1 MFKKLVSLALLV
13 LAISCTKEL
22 SVSDETANV
31 SFEGLHPPT
40 KVTVA
45 DNKLAWEQT
54 DSYYLYNGTKGYK
67 YQYVSKGV
75 FRPTEAV
82 KKSDSYQAF
91 YPNSWVKSVSDDV
104 FTVEFPSVQT
114 TKDGI
119 ITGDS
124 FPFACVSDDLSNL
137 KFKNLTGI
145 IDFNLKTKTQSKSI
159 VKATLT
165 ADKPIAGAA
174 TVRTSDYSVSM
185 QGTAA
190 EITQA
195 LNYPVD
201 NAGIQH
207 LMFVLPPSE
216 YTLTLTVTAS
226 DGSVLTARYK
236 NVNIAR
242 STITTQPVT
251 KDFISVSS
259 EEYVILLNEGNWQSD
274 NGQVSL
280 IKNHEITNQW
290 FRAIN
295 NTKIGDTPE
304 DIIYIPEKNLLA
316 ISVNWSNII
325 YFIRP
330 DGKLVAQ
337 TENIPN
343 CRHMCVDDRGY
354 LYITSYAHETALGET
369 YERGYVAKV
378 DLNNYNIVSTIE
390 VGYEPE
396 GIAYYEGKLFVAN
409 TGGYAFSESHSY
421 EHTVSVIDCLTWT
434 KLQDV
439 EILTKSGTP
448 VINLYGEMS
457 QCGPYLCINSPG
469 DYNTVSPATVIFN
482 CTDNSYNVIEGI
494 PCTYNTTTINNKFFT
509 VGSQYSYSTNEYV
522 YYVNTIDPATME
534 MVNGFERPDG
544 TVAETPY
551 NVISKMQ
558 NPYCVYCNP
567 YTGHLYVVDAKSYTS
582 AADVFEF
589 DANGDQVGSA
599 LAAYINPGHMIA
611 VPSSAVTSANL
622 QH

>member
-1 MFKKLVSLALLV
+1 MFKKLVSLALLI
-13 LAISCTKEL
+13 LAISCTKEQ
-22 SVSDETANV
+22 SVSDGTANV

-40 KVTVA
+40 KVTIA

-82 KKSDSYQAF
+82 KKSDHYQAF
-91 YPNSWVKSVSDDV
+91 YPYSWVKSVSDDV

-145 IDFNLKTKTQSKSI
+145 IDFNIKTKTQSKSI
-159 VKATLT
+159 VKATLA

-174 TVRTSDYSVSM
+174 SVRTSDYSVSM
-185 QGTAA
+185 TGAA
-190 EITQA
+190 TEITQTFDYSV
-195 LNYPVD
+195 NNTDV
-201 NAGIQH
+201 QH

-251 KDFISVSS
+251 KDFISASS

-290 FRAIN
+290 FRTIN

-316 ISVNWSNII
+316 IAVNWSNII

-343 CRHMCVDDRGY
+343 CRQMCVDDRGY

-396 GIAYYEGKLFVAN
+396 GIAFYDGKLFVAN
-409 TGGYAFSESHSY
+409 TGGYAFSESHGY

-469 DYNTVSPATVIFN
+469 DYNTVSPSTVIFN

-494 PCTYNTTTINNKFFT
+494 PCTYNTTTVNNKFFT
-509 VGSQYSYSTNEYV
+509 VGSQFSYSTNEYV
-522 YYVNTIDPATME
+522 YYVNTIDPFTME
-534 MVNGFERPDG
+534 IVNGFEKPDG
-544 TVAETPY
+544 TVSETPF

-567 YTGHLYVVDAKSYTS
+567 YTGHLYIVDAKTYTS
-582 AADVFEF
+582 AADVYEF
-589 DANGDQVGSA
+589 DANGRQVGSA
-599 LAAYINPGHMIA
+599 LTAYINPGHMAA
-611 VPSSAVTSANL
+611 VPSNAVTSENL

>member
-13 LAISCTKEL
+13 LAISCTKEQ
-22 SVSDETANV
+22 SVSDANV

-82 KKSDSYQAF
+82 KKADSYQAF
-91 YPNSWVKSVSDDV
+91 YPFSWVKSVSDDV

-159 VKATLT
+159 VKATLA

-174 TVRTSDYSVSM
+174 SVRASDYSVSM
-185 QGTAA
+185 QGTAT
-190 EITQA
+190 EITQTFS
-195 LNYPVD
+195 YSVD
-201 NAGIQH
+201 NTDVQH

-251 KDFISVSS
+251 KDFISASS

-280 IKNHEITNQW
+280 IRNHEITNQW
-290 FRAIN
+290 FMTIN
-295 NTKIGDTPE
+295 NTKI
-304 DIIYIPEKNLLA
+304 
-316 ISVNWSNII
+316 
-325 YFIRP
+325 
-330 DGKLVAQ
+330 
-337 TENIPN
+337 
-343 CRHMCVDDRGY
+343 
-354 LYITSYAHETALGET
+354 
-369 YERGYVAKV
+369 
-378 DLNNYNIVSTIE
+378 
-390 VGYEPE
+390 
-396 GIAYYEGKLFVAN
+396 
-409 TGGYAFSESHSY
+409 
-421 EHTVSVIDCLTWT
+421 
-434 KLQDV
+434 
-439 EILTKSGTP
+439 
-448 VINLYGEMS
+448 
-457 QCGPYLCINSPG
+457 
-469 DYNTVSPATVIFN
+469 
-482 CTDNSYNVIEGI
+482 
-494 PCTYNTTTINNKFFT
+494 
-509 VGSQYSYSTNEYV
+509 
-522 YYVNTIDPATME
+522 
-534 MVNGFERPDG
+534 
-544 TVAETPY
+544 
-551 NVISKMQ
+551 
-558 NPYCVYCNP
+558 
-567 YTGHLYVVDAKSYTS
+567 
-582 AADVFEF
+582 
-589 DANGDQVGSA
+589 
-599 LAAYINPGHMIA
+599 
-611 VPSSAVTSANL
+611 
-622 QH
+622 